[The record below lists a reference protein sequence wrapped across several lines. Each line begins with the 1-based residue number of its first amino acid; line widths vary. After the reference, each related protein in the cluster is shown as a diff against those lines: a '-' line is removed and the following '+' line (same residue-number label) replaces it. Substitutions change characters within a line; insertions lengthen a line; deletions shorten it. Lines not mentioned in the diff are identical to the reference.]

1 VTEARDPLRVPTRSA
16 ARALAPVAG
25 RLGILGGTFDPIHHG
40 HLAIAEAAR
49 EELGLERVLFIPAG
63 RPPHRTQAPGASAA
77 DRAAMVE
84 LAVAG
89 TPAFGLSRIELER
102 EGPSYTVDTL
112 AGLADGGSPS
122 AFGDGA
128 ERDGRVPDL
137 WFILSA
143 EAFADLPDWHD
154 PGRILE
160 LCRLIVLPRE
170 GHPPPDLPD
179 LEDRLPGL
187 AARTVLLDGPH
198 IRISAS
204 EVRAR
209 AAAGLSVRFLVPDAV
224 AAYIADH
231 RLYRT
236 AGDAADPS
244 AKAVGPRAVD
254 PADARP

>member
-1 VTEARDPLRVPTRSA
+1 MTDALGPLLAPTPSA
-16 ARALAPVAG
+16 ARVVAPVAG
-25 RLGILGGTFDPIHHG
+25 RWGILGGTFDPIHHG

-49 EELGLERVLFIPAG
+49 EELGLERVLFVPAG
-63 RPPHRTQAPGASAA
+63 RPPHRTRAPGASAA

-84 LAVAG
+84 LAIAG
-89 TPAFGLSRIELER
+89 TAAFGVSRIELER
-102 EGPSYTVDTL
+102 DGPSYTVDTL
-112 AGLADGGSPS
+112 AELAGGGGR
-122 AFGDGA
+122 AKRDGA
-128 ERDGRVPDL
+128 APDL

-154 PGRILE
+154 AARILD

-209 AAAGLSVRFLVPDAV
+209 AAVGLSVRYLVPDAV
-224 AAYIADH
+224 AAYIVDH

-236 AGDAADPS
+236 AA
-244 AKAVGPRAVD
+244 D
-254 PADARP
+254 PADPAGDRPTRPATRPPTQEA

>member
-1 VTEARDPLRVPTRSA
+1 MTDALGPLRAPKRPA
-16 ARALAPVAG
+16 ALAPVAG
-25 RLGILGGTFDPIHHG
+25 RWGILGGTFDPIHHG

-49 EELGLERVLFIPAG
+49 EELGLERVLFVPAG
-63 RPPHRTQAPGASAA
+63 QPPHRTRAPGASAA

-89 TPAFGLSRIELER
+89 TAAFGVSRIELER
-102 EGPSYTVDTL
+102 DGPSYTVDTL
-112 AGLADGGSPS
+112 AALVGGRPPRP
-122 AFGDGA
+122 AGGGA
-128 ERDGRVPDL
+128 ERDVSVPDL

-143 EAFADLPDWHD
+143 EAFADLPTWHD
-154 PGRILE
+154 AGRVIE

-179 LEDRLPGL
+179 LEDRLPGV

-209 AAAGLSVRFLVPDAV
+209 AAAGLSVRYLVPDAV
-224 AAYIADH
+224 AAYIVDH

-236 AGDAADPS
+236 A
-244 AKAVGPRAVD
+244 VD
-254 PADARP
+254 PADDRSTRPATRPPTQEE